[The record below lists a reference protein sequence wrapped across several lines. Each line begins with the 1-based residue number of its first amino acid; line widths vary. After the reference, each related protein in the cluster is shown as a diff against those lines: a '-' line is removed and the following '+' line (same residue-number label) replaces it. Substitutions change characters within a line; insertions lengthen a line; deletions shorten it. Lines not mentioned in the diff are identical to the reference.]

1 MTKFAQLNG
10 MTSIKLT
17 STLITLTLSVIT
29 ANAAHAEK
37 YCKSIDQNGN
47 ASYILAPATGCKKKF
62 KTVGVSQFKGTVT
75 PVTTNTE
82 QNKSTS
88 TPTTANPVTSAA
100 GSNTAVSKSATA
112 S

>member
-1 MTKFAQLNG
+1 MAKFAQLNG

-29 ANAAHAEK
+29 ANSAHAEK

-62 KTVGVSQFKGTVT
+62 KTVGVSQFKGMVT
-75 PVTTNTE
+75 PVTTNIE
-82 QNKSTS
+82 QNKSTNM
-88 TPTTANPVTSAA
+88 PTTANPVTSAV
-100 GSNTAVSKSATA
+100 GSNKSAAA